1 MAGIKVNSDQEILRE
16 AEEILWTHLGPAK
29 ATRLWIALNSGAGDY
44 LQIKET
50 LFKGET
56 VDTLY
61 KKIQESGE
69 GTKPNPDEQIRRTG
83 NG

>member
-1 MAGIKVNSDQEILRE
+1 MAEIRVNSDREILRE
-16 AEEILWTHLGPAK
+16 AEEVLRVHLGPAK
-29 ATRLWIALNSGAGDY
+29 ATRFWIALSGGTGDY

-61 KKIQESGE
+61 EKITTQKKGE
-69 GTKPNPDEQIRRTG
+69 E
-83 NG
+83 